1 MHTLNLLIRSLKCF
15 SLTLVS
21 FRRPIFELQKFELA
35 VLIMEYKLALT
46 TLANVVC
53 NASQVFPDAFYS
65 RNIHLRDSTG
75 ESISRTGGCYMCDRC
90 HGTLYA
96 DWALLLY
103 CLFFGRG
110 KIALTSGRY
119 CCFSCP
125 EYPLSVEGFNSVYT
139 YWDIQSRMIHTEICL
154 MLSLLRFS
162 YFIEVV
168 PMLPE
173 VPETTVSRVYDHT

>member
-1 MHTLNLLIRSLKCF
+1 MPCHARMMKIAEK
-15 SLTLVS
+15 
-21 FRRPIFELQKFELA
+21 
-35 VLIMEYKLALT
+35 
-46 TLANVVC
+46 LANVVC

-96 DWALLLY
+96 DWALLFY

-119 CCFSCP
+119 CPFSCP
-125 EYPLSVEGFNSVYT
+125 EHPLSVEGFNSVYT

-154 MLSLLRFS
+154 MLIQFASFLLFHWSSPNVTRGSWNYILPGLWPYVIYTSLQRFS
-162 YFIEVV
+162 FRFCIDNQA
-168 PMLPE
+168 LIRGNCC
-173 VPETTVSRVYDHT
+173 ET